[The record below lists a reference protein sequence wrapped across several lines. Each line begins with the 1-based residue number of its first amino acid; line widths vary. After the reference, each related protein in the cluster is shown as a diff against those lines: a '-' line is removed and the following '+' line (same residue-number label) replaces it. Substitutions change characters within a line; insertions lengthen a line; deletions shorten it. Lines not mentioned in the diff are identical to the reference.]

1 MSLLVIHKI
10 LELFVN
16 LLTADD
22 KYSLLNR
29 DNLAQPIMMQ
39 LSNKKMLFLNF
50 FMHFWYLDQIQN
62 ILKKRWA

>member
-50 FMHFWYLDQIQN
+50 FMHF
-62 ILKKRWA
+62 